1 LKVPGCLSEHV
12 ALSTIPSVLT
22 VAVTCMLL
30 ASCVN
35 ALPSCSAGS
44 VLLQGLSISG
54 CKGSAVRVSGSIST
68 PQVVQWAS
76 LPPGL
81 HLVNTV
87 LTGNAAAV
95 GGGVRASRAAV
106 YLDSVELSGNKAEQ
120 LGGGVSIDGGL
131 LVATKTLFKSNSAGA
146 GGFM

>member
-1 LKVPGCLSEHV
+1 
-12 ALSTIPSVLT
+12 
-22 VAVTCMLL
+22 MLL
-30 ASCVN
+30 APRAHS
-35 ALPSCSAGS
+35 LLSCSAGS
-44 VLLQGLSISG
+44 VLLQGLSIIG
-54 CKGSAVRVSGSIST
+54 CKGSAVRVSGSITT
-68 PQVVQWAS
+68 PQGVQWAS

-95 GGGVRASRAAV
+95 GGAVRASRAAV

-131 LVATKTLFKSNSAGA
+131 LVALKTTFKANSAGA
-146 GGFM
+146 GSSSQM